1 MCDRQEGG
9 VPACVHKEV
18 PAAAVVIVLIKERF
32 PEFLFWHLRALP
44 RMPLLKLLFD
54 FQGKCGTHTQPHLVH
69 ANPQSH
75 QHMAPLPF
83 GNREGGMRG
92 LK

>member
-1 MCDRQEGG
+1 MCDGQEGG

-54 FQGKCGTHTQPHLVH
+54 FQGKCSTHTHSPILFMQTHSPISTWLLFLLVT
-69 ANPQSH
+69 
-75 QHMAPLPF
+75 
-83 GNREGGMRG
+83 GKGGCG
-92 LK
+92 G